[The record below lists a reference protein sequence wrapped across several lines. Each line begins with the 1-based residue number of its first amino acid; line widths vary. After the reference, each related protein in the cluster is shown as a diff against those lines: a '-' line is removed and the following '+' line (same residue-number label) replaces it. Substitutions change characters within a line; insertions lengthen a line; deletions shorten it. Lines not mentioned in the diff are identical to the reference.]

1 MQASQLSAEPVATA
15 PRRLTRRHVTQEV
28 IVLGMTVVLF
38 IVLSIA
44 LRGFASTGNLLSLVR
59 SVSVLGVLAVGMA
72 VVVIGRGLDLSQVA
86 IVAVLPAWVLQRL
99 GQGVPTSTAVLSA
112 VGIALAVGL
121 ANGLLVAFVE
131 LPALFSTL
139 ASGMLV
145 YGLGRSLLLERSFV
159 YVNPGHEGFLAI
171 GQANFLGVPIP
182 VWIFIG
188 VAVAAHLFLSRTQRG
203 RFLYAMGDNY
213 EAARLSGIA
222 VRPLTVMTY
231 VLSSLVAILAGLVL
245 AAEVASVNAQIFT
258 STMIFDVILV
268 VVLGGVSLLGGR
280 GSITSVVVGTLLI
293 GVLLNGM
300 VIMNFDNNVQNI
312 VKSIVLLGAI
322 IVDNR
327 LHPRDEETARQ
338 GDI

>member
-1 MQASQLSAEPVATA
+1 MQASQASTEATA
-15 PRRLTRRHVTQEV
+15 AAPSRFSGRHVTQEM
-28 IVLGMTVVLF
+28 IVFGMTVVLF
-38 IVLSIA
+38 VVLAIA
-44 LRGFASTGNLLSLVR
+44 LRGFATTGNLLSLVR

-86 IVAVLPAWVLQRL
+86 IVAVLPAWVVQRI

-112 VGIALAVGL
+112 LAVALLVGL
-121 ANGLLVAFVE
+121 ANGVLVAFVE
-131 LPALFSTL
+131 LPALFATL

-145 YGLGRSLLLERSFV
+145 YGLARAQLLERSFV

-171 GQANFLGVPIP
+171 GQDTFLHVPIP
-182 VWIFIG
+182 VWIFAG
-188 VAVAAHLFLSRTQRG
+188 VAVGTHLFLSRTQRG

-213 EAARLSGIA
+213 DAARVSGIA
-222 VRPLTVMTY
+222 VRPLTVMMY
-231 VLSSLVAILAGLVL
+231 VVSSLVAFLAGIVL
-245 AAEVASVNAQIFT
+245 CAEVASVNAQIFT

-268 VVLGGVSLLGGR
+268 VVLGGVSLIGCR
-280 GSITSVVVGTLLI
+280 GSILIVVVGTLLI

-300 VIMNFDNNVQNI
+300 VILNFDNNVQNI
-312 VKSIVLLGAI
+312 VKSVVLLGAI

>member
-1 MQASQLSAEPVATA
+1 MQASQVSADPAA
-15 PRRLTRRHVTQEV
+15 PAPGRLTRRNVTQEV
-28 IVLGMTVVLF
+28 IVLVMTVVLF
-38 IVLSIA
+38 VALSIA
-44 LRGFASTGNLLSLVR
+44 LRGFATTGNLLSLVR

-72 VVVIGRGLDLSQVA
+72 VVVIGRGIDLSQVA
-86 IVAVLPAWVLQRL
+86 IVAVLPAWVLQRI

-112 VGIALAVGL
+112 LGIALAVGL
-121 ANGLLVAFVE
+121 ANGILVAFVE
-131 LPALFSTL
+131 LPPLFATL

-145 YGLGRSLLLERSFV
+145 YGLGRAELLERSFV
-159 YVNPGHEGFLAI
+159 YVNPGHEQFLSI
-171 GQANFLGVPIP
+171 GQATFLKVPIP
-182 VWIFIG
+182 VLIFAG
-188 VAVAAHLFLSRTQRG
+188 VAIATHLFLSRTQRG

-213 EAARLSGIA
+213 EAARVSGIA

-231 VLSSLVAILAGLVL
+231 TLSSLVAFLAGIVL

-312 VKSIVLLGAI
+312 VKSVVLLGAI

>member
-1 MQASQLSAEPVATA
+1 
-15 PRRLTRRHVTQEV
+15 
-28 IVLGMTVVLF
+28 
-38 IVLSIA
+38 
-44 LRGFASTGNLLSLVR
+44 
-59 SVSVLGVLAVGMA
+59 
-72 VVVIGRGLDLSQVA
+72 
-86 IVAVLPAWVLQRL
+86 
-99 GQGVPTSTAVLSA
+99 
-112 VGIALAVGL
+112 
-121 ANGLLVAFVE
+121 
-131 LPALFSTL
+131 
-139 ASGMLV
+139 
-145 YGLGRSLLLERSFV
+145 
-159 YVNPGHEGFLAI
+159 
-171 GQANFLGVPIP
+171 
-182 VWIFIG
+182 
-188 VAVAAHLFLSRTQRG
+188 
-203 RFLYAMGDNY
+203 
-213 EAARLSGIA
+213 
-222 VRPLTVMTY
+222 VMTY

-280 GSITSVVVGTLLI
+280 GSIMSVVVGTLLI

>member
-1 MQASQLSAEPVATA
+1 MAASRVTTEQISAA
-15 PRRLTRRHVTQEV
+15 PRWLSRRHVTQEV
-28 IVLGMTVVLF
+28 IVLAMTVILF
-38 IVLSIA
+38 IALAIG

-59 SVSVLGVLAVGMA
+59 SVSVLGILAVGMA
-72 VVVIGRGLDLSQVA
+72 VVVIGRGIDLSQVA
-86 IVAVLPAWVLQRL
+86 IVAVLPAWVVQRL
-99 GQGVPTSTAVLSA
+99 GEGVPTSTAVLSA
-112 VGIALAVGL
+112 LGIALAVGL
-121 ANGLLVAFVE
+121 ANGVLVAFVE
-131 LPALFSTL
+131 LPALFATL

-145 YGLGRSLLLERSFV
+145 YGLARAELLERSFV
-159 YVNPGHEGFLAI
+159 YLKPGHDDFLAM
-171 GQANFLGVPIP
+171 GQKTLLGVPIP
-182 VWIFIG
+182 VLIFA
-188 VAVAAHLFLSRTQRG
+188 AVAISAHLFLSRTQRG

-213 EAARLSGIA
+213 DAARVSGIA
-222 VRPLTVMTY
+222 VRPLTVLMYT
-231 VLSSLVAILAGLVL
+231 LSSLVAFLAGMVL
-245 AAEVASVNAQIFT
+245 CAEVASVNAQIFT

-280 GSITSVVVGTLLI
+280 GSIMSVVVGTLLI

>member
-1 MQASQLSAEPVATA
+1 
-15 PRRLTRRHVTQEV
+15 
-28 IVLGMTVVLF
+28 
-38 IVLSIA
+38 
-44 LRGFASTGNLLSLVR
+44 
-59 SVSVLGVLAVGMA
+59 MA
-72 VVVIGRGLDLSQVA
+72 CSS
-86 IVAVLPAWVLQRL
+86 P
-99 GQGVPTSTAVLSA
+99 SSSY
-112 VGIALAVGL
+112 
-121 ANGLLVAFVE
+121 
-131 LPALFSTL
+131 PALFSTL

-145 YGLGRSLLLERSFV
+145 YGLGRSLLIQQSFI
-159 YVNPGHEGFLAI
+159 YIAPGHDDFLAI
-171 GQANFLGVPIP
+171 GQHTFLGVPIP
-182 VWIFIG
+182 VLIFA
-188 VAVAAHLFLSRTQRG
+188 AVAIGAHLFLSRTQRG

-245 AAEVASVNAQIFT
+245 AAEVASVNSQIFS

-280 GSITSVVVGTLLI
+280 GSIMSVVVGTLLI

-312 VKSIVLLGAI
+312 VKSVVLLGAI